1 MRYSIEPKD
10 QVYERDYGFLPSA
23 KNMSKTIGWNHK

>member
-10 QVYERDYGFLPSA
+10 QVYERDYGFLSSA
-23 KNMSKTIGWNHK
+23 KNMSKTIE

>member
-10 QVYERDYGFLPSA
+10 QVYERDYGFLSSA
-23 KNMSKTIGWNHK
+23 KNMSKTIG